1 LTPDSPLEQ
10 LLAHSQ
16 TLKAQIAA
24 LGEMRPGSLV
34 ERHRKCGK
42 PNCHCARR
50 GARGHDPDWIL
61 TRPVKGKTVTRA
73 IPEGPA
79 LEQTRVQVEEY
90 KRFRELVRQLIEVN
104 ERICEIRFQKL
115 PSADEPAD
123 KKKRTGRRTGR

>member
-1 LTPDSPLEQ
+1 MIPDSPLEQ

-16 TLKAQIAA
+16 ALKSQIAA

-34 ERHRKCGK
+34 QRQRKCGK

-61 TRPVKGKTVTRA
+61 TRPVQGKTVTRA
-73 IPEGPA
+73 IPAGPA

-90 KRFRELVRQLIEVN
+90 KRFRELVRHLVEVN
-104 ERICEIRFQKL
+104 ERICQVRLQKL
-115 PSADEPAD
+115 RGATEPAD
-123 KKKRTGRRTGR
+123 KKKRARRRTRQ